1 MRGDAMPVFIEYEVA
16 KAKYLLSQ
24 VQYDEVLTE
33 IERLFQM
40 TQPKAVQYDKDR
52 VSGGQPSDLFASY
65 VIAKEGLDQKLLERK
80 AILYERMEM
89 VELKEQELRQSHDEH
104 DKVYCMVLLD
114 GIPPKIA
121 YQRLY
126 MGRSTLYRK
135 LKDIF
140 DVRDSIQ
147 FEIGNHWDKNQYKM

>member
-1 MRGDAMPVFIEYEVA
+1 MPVFVSYEVA

-24 VQYDEVLTE
+24 AQYDEVLTE
-33 IERLFQM
+33 IERLFQR

-52 VSGGQPSDLFASY
+52 VSGGQPADLFASY
-65 VIAKEGLDQKLLERK
+65 VIAKEGLDQRLMERK
-80 AILYERMEM
+80 AILYERKEM
-89 VELKEQELRQSHDEH
+89 VELKEHELRQSHDEH

-114 GIPPKIA
+114 GVSPELA

-147 FEIGNHWDKNQYKM
+147 FEVGTHWDKNQGKM